1 MPSIRLP
8 RIPRPGR
15 RKSDNALTAASAD
28 TRHLADA
35 LVNTLKG
42 NLDHRDIN
50 QVIAAI
56 DFGITAHQGQTRVSG
71 EPYINHP
78 IQVAQILAEMRM
90 DKPTIIAALL
100 HDVIEDTG
108 FSKDELAKQFG
119 KDVADLV
126 DGVSKLTQIN
136 FRNKAEAQAASLR
149 KMILA
154 MVDDLRVILIKL
166 ADRLHNMRTIDALRR
181 DKQIRIG
188 RETLDIYAPIANR
201 LGMHQFRHELED
213 LSFRAIYPTRYRV
226 IENHIKRSAGQRKD
240 LIRKIGKGLRKRL
253 KQEGI
258 KARVI
263 GREKHV
269 YGVYRKMKQKDLPA
283 EEIMDIFGFRIIVKQ
298 LGQCYCTLG
307 VVHNLYKPIP
317 GKFKDYIAIPKANGY
332 QSLHTI
338 LKTPYGAP
346 VEIQIRTED
355 MQQVAESGIAAHA
368 LYKARGKRN
377 AAEQSRIQ
385 EWTQRLLEMQQ
396 SAGDSMEFIDHV
408 KNDLFPDEV
417 YVFTPRG
424 EIMTLPRGS
433 TVVDFAY
440 AVHTDVGGS
449 CVEAR
454 VDNKKVPLN
463 TVLHNGQT
471 VHIITDPNAHPAPSW
486 LNFVVTSKARAH
498 IRHFLKTLDHDKAVE
513 IGHQM
518 LELALENAGLYM
530 ADISGQRILEL
541 LAELDIETLDD
552 LLAEIGTGQQIA
564 PLIVNQLAGDQI
576 KPDARHKARPL
587 LIKGTEGTVVKLAN
601 CCKPV
606 PGDSIVGYV
615 TPGQGLVIH
624 KAACANISSPSRHG
638 DKWVEVEWQEQ
649 PEGYFATDIKVEV
662 ANQRGALAR
671 IAAEIAAAKSNIEAV
686 NIHDHDGAT
695 SSLDFTIQVES
706 SSHIQNVLARIR
718 RIKHVMSA
726 RRVE

>member
-15 RKSDNALTAASAD
+15 RKSDGALAAASAD
-28 TRHLADA
+28 TRHLADV
-35 LVNTLKG
+35 LVETLKG

-56 DFGITAHQGQTRVSG
+56 EFSIAAHQGQTRASG
-71 EPYINHP
+71 EPYIHHP
-78 IQVAQILAEMRM
+78 LEVAQILAEMRM
-90 DKPTIIAALL
+90 DKPTVIAALL

-108 FSKDELAKQFG
+108 ISKDELAKRFG
-119 KDVADLV
+119 KDVAHLV

-136 FRNKAEAQAASLR
+136 FANKAEAQAASLR

-166 ADRLHNMRTIDALRR
+166 ADRLHNMRTIGALRR

-188 RETLDIYAPIANR
+188 KETLDIYAPIANR

-213 LSFRAIYPTRYRV
+213 LSFRAIYPNRYRV

-240 LIRKIGKGLRKRL
+240 LLRKIGKGIRKRL
-253 KQEGI
+253 KEEGI

-269 YGVYRKMKQKDLPA
+269 YSVYRKMRQKDLPA
-283 EEIMDIFGFRIIVKQ
+283 AEIMDIFGFRVIVKQ

-307 VVHNLYKPIP
+307 VMHNLYKPIP

-368 LYKARGKRN
+368 LYKAKGKRN

-417 YVFTPRG
+417 YVFTPSG

-440 AVHTDVGGS
+440 AVHTDVGSS
-449 CVEAR
+449 CVEAS

-471 VHIITDPNAHPAPSW
+471 VKIITAPNAHPAPSW
-486 LNFVVTSKARAH
+486 LNFVVTSKARAN
-498 IRHFLKTLDHDKAVE
+498 IRHFLKTLDHGKAVE

-541 LAELDIETLDD
+541 LAELDLESLDD
-552 LLAEIGTGQQIA
+552 LLAEIGSGQQIA

-576 KPDARHKARPL
+576 KTSDNPKNRPL

-624 KAACANISSPSRHG
+624 QAACANISSPSRHG
-638 DKWVEVEWQEQ
+638 DKWVEVEWQEK
-649 PEGYFATDIKVEV
+649 PEGNFSADIKVEV

-671 IAAEIAAAKSNIEAV
+671 IAAEIAAAGSNIEAV
-686 NIHDHDGAT
+686 SIHDHDGTT
-695 SSLDFTIQVES
+695 SSLDFTIQVEN
-706 SSHIQNVLARIR
+706 SSHIKNVLTRIA

-726 RRVE
+726 TRV

>member
-15 RKSDNALTAASAD
+15 RKSDGALAAASAD
-28 TRHLADA
+28 TRHLVDT
-35 LVNTLKG
+35 LVETLKG

-50 QVIAAI
+50 HVVAAI
-56 DFGITAHQGQTRVSG
+56 EFGITAHQGQTRISG
-71 EPYINHP
+71 EPYIHHP

-90 DKPTIIAALL
+90 DRPTIVAALL
-100 HDVIEDTG
+100 HDVIEDTDIA
-108 FSKDELAKQFG
+108 KEELARQFG
-119 KDVADLV
+119 KEVAHLV

-181 DKQIRIG
+181 DKQKRIG
-188 RETLDIYAPIANR
+188 EETLEIYAPIANR

-213 LSFRAIYPTRYRV
+213 LSFRAIYPNRYRV
-226 IENHIKRSAGQRKD
+226 IEDHIKRSAGQRKN
-240 LIRKIGKGLRKRL
+240 LIRKIGKGIRKRL
-253 KQEGI
+253 KEEGV

-269 YGVYRKMKQKDLPA
+269 YSVYRKMKRKDLRA
-283 EEIMDIFGFRIIVKQ
+283 TEIMDIFGFRIIVKQ
-298 LGQCYCTLG
+298 LSQCYCTLG
-307 VVHNLYKPIP
+307 IMHNLYKPIP

-355 MQQVAESGIAAHA
+355 MQHVAESGIAAHT
-368 LYKARGKRN
+368 LYKAKGKRS

-417 YVFTPRG
+417 YVFTPSG
-424 EIMTLPRGS
+424 DIMTLPRNS

-454 VDNKKVPLN
+454 LDNKKVPLN
-463 TVLHNGQT
+463 TILHNGQT
-471 VHIITDPNAHPAPSW
+471 VQIITDPKAYPAPNW

-498 IRHFLKTLDHDKAVE
+498 IRHFLKELDHDTAVE

-530 ADISGQRILEL
+530 TDVSGRKIGEL
-541 LAELDIETLDD
+541 LTELGIDTLDN
-552 LLAEIGTGQQIA
+552 LLAEIGTGEQIA
-564 PLIVNQLAGDQI
+564 PLVANQLAGDQI
-576 KPDARHKARPL
+576 KTEGRNKIRPL
-587 LIKGTEGTVVKLAN
+587 MIKGTEGTVVKLAK

-638 DKWVEVEWQEQ
+638 DKWVEVEWQEN
-649 PEGYFATDIKVEV
+649 PEGHFSADIKVEV

-671 IAAEIAAAKSNIEAV
+671 IATEIASAKSNIENVA
-686 NIHDHDGAT
+686 IHDHDGTT

-706 SSHIQNVLARIR
+706 SAHIENVLTRIR

-726 RRVE
+726 TRV